1 LTNVAQP
8 LVVLKKIKNDN
19 KVSSNK
25 LPGGPAHIILEG
37 CQEKYFLILVD
48 RSGALGY
55 PGINKGEK

>member
-1 LTNVAQP
+1 LTNRSATP
-8 LVVLKKIKNDN
+8 GCLKKIKNDN